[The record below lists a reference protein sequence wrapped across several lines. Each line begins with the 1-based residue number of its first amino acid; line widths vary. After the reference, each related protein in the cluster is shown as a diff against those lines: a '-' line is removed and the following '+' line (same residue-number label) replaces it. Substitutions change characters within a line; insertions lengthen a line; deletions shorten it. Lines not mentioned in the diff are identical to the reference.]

1 MFWKKNDLKKSLLYS
16 FDNPEKI
23 VNTQEV
29 NPNLECKI
37 VHVKE
42 LFPRIEN
49 TKIKEFLEK
58 CNYDMEVTVN
68 KLLQSEQEEL
78 DYQHAK
84 YLSSDKKN

>member
-1 MFWKKNDLKKSLLYS
+1 MFWKKNNLKKPLLDS

-23 VNTQEV
+23 FETQEV
-29 NPNLECKI
+29 DPGLECKI

-58 CNYDMEVTVN
+58 YNYDMEVTVN

-84 YLSSDKKN
+84 YLSSNK